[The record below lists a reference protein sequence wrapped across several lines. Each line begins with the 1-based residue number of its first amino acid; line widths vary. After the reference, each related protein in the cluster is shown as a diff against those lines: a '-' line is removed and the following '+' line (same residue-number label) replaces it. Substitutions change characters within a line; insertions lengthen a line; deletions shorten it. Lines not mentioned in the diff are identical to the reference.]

1 MGLEELSGFI
11 TRVDSKIRLLLKGLR
26 AQGHEMT
33 LVFEALRNYQESMK
47 TRLKDVINI
56 AFDTK
61 NKDEALIRFTESEES
76 IALVEALTRFFW
88 KKEEQID
95 ARLNKCCEVFGAVGC
110 QEPKEESRPAEGPD
124 QAKGHAKREEDKKL
138 DKKPKGPAKNEEG
151 QELDMIDL
159 KGSSEESEVGKDT
172 IKVLQPQMPS
182 IVSGSSVAEDNL
194 EHEAAKSEEAQ
205 ELDLNPK
212 DPAKSEEG
220 QEPDEKAKDP
230 AKSEEDQVLDIEPT
244 GPAKSEEAQE
254 PDIKLKGPAKSE
266 EAQEPDMKPKGPA
279 KSDEGPK
286 RNKRPKGPESEETQ
300 EPDIIDLKGSVSGS
314 LVAEENLEH
323 AAAHPGI
330 HVKFSQLIRGI
341 QRVDEKIES
350 LLTNVQGNS
359 GEMKSAVEKM
369 KDSQEGL
376 KARLN
381 KLKERCFKTVGKE
394 ENLEVVGSTAR
405 GVLVLKSVL
414 RSLTEEEQ
422 EIEAQVDERMA
433 SLQVTAPRDSSG
445 LLGTADEEKPKEN
458 KEPDG
463 GTFNVESSNDS
474 LTRPDPVV
482 PDTGRS
488 EEVMTTGI
496 SVTVEAEPGSEED
509 QLSAHD
515 LSLPESADLE
525 NLVDRKLTEFINLG
539 ITEEDFKA
547 MDETRKIEI
556 EIGDMLMSLQK
567 SFAQGLMH
575 HATKIHVEVSVM
587 LAELFLLLSTNVKEK
602 LFKFQA
608 FRSCL
613 KDIEEDKSDAKVVK
627 WILEVLK
634 VADEE
639 LKKMKTST
647 RQGQK
652 C

>member
-1 MGLEELSGFI
+1 
-11 TRVDSKIRLLLKGLR
+11 
-26 AQGHEMT
+26 
-33 LVFEALRNYQESMK
+33 
-47 TRLKDVINI
+47 
-56 AFDTK
+56 
-61 NKDEALIRFTESEES
+61 
-76 IALVEALTRFFW
+76 
-88 KKEEQID
+88 
-95 ARLNKCCEVFGAVGC
+95 
-110 QEPKEESRPAEGPD
+110 
-124 QAKGHAKREEDKKL
+124 
-138 DKKPKGPAKNEEG
+138 
-151 QELDMIDL
+151 
-159 KGSSEESEVGKDT
+159 
-172 IKVLQPQMPS
+172 
-182 IVSGSSVAEDNL
+182 
-194 EHEAAKSEEAQ
+194 
-205 ELDLNPK
+205 
-212 DPAKSEEG
+212 
-220 QEPDEKAKDP
+220 
-230 AKSEEDQVLDIEPT
+230 
-244 GPAKSEEAQE
+244 
-254 PDIKLKGPAKSE
+254 
-266 EAQEPDMKPKGPA
+266 
-279 KSDEGPK
+279 
-286 RNKRPKGPESEETQ
+286 
-300 EPDIIDLKGSVSGS
+300 
-314 LVAEENLEH
+314 
-323 AAAHPGI
+323 
-330 HVKFSQLIRGI
+330 
-341 QRVDEKIES
+341 
-350 LLTNVQGNS
+350 
-359 GEMKSAVEKM
+359 MKSAVEKM

-652 C
+652 CRSSETDGDKKLPETGELLEELIDQFIILIAELDSLMNYMGHLESRVLDDKAIQSFESGLKNMERKVQGIESNMEVLRSRCSYRDFSPVLVGIANVHCGLGLPKK